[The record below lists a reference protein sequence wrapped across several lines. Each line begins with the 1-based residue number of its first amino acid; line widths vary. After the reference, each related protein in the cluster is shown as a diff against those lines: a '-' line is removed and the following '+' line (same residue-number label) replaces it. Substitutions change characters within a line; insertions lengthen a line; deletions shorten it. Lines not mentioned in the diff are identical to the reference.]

1 MTNPIHPPAD
11 AATAARWNALRNHTA
26 PAAFTEAVADLLVR
40 EVDTGRPVLDVGA
53 GSGQL
58 AQALAARGASVIVLD
73 LSVPMLELVPRHLV
87 RVAADA
93 TQLPIPAASV
103 GAALAAHV
111 LHVVPSWAEAITEL
125 DRVVGP
131 GGVVLVQSAPSS
143 GVLGRLP
150 EVRAVYRDSLPARAL
165 SGNEVAGPDG
175 DAVLERA
182 FALAGRVAH
191 DLPAVTAAR
200 QETVRGVIGWMKGN
214 PWTWPGPTT
223 GEERSAAAAA
233 AEAWAVDAG
242 IDLDEPFETTAVNRW
257 RAYRSA

>member
-1 MTNPIHPPAD
+1 MTDPIHPPAD
-11 AATAARWNALRNHTA
+11 SATAARWSTLRNHTA
-26 PAAFTEAVADLLVR
+26 PIAFTEAVADLLVR
-40 EVDTGRPVLDVGA
+40 EVHNGRTVLDVGA

-58 AQALAARGASVIVLD
+58 AQALADRGAPILALD
-73 LSVPMLELVPRHLV
+73 LSVPMLQLIPRHLV

-93 TQLPIPAASV
+93 TRLPLLAASV

-111 LHVVPSWAEAITEL
+111 LHVIPAWAEAIVEL

-131 GGVVLVQSAPSS
+131 AGVVLVQSAPSS

-150 EVRAVYRDSLPARAL
+150 DLRAVYRDSLPARAL
-165 SGNEVAGPDG
+165 AGSEVAGPDG

-182 FALAGRVAH
+182 FALVGRVAH

-200 QETVRGVIGWMKGN
+200 QETARGVIDWMQGN

-223 GEERSAAAAA
+223 DQERSVAAAA
-233 AEAWAVDAG
+233 AEAWAVEAG
-242 IDLDEPFETTAVNRW
+242 IDLDESFETTAVNRW
-257 RAYRSA
+257 RAYRRP